1 MGAKKEDQE
10 IDDII
15 NEHATAGRTSINYTA
30 FKSIVLG
37 EQIQE
42 ESDEDL
48 SSEDD
53 IAPISK
59 I

>member
-1 MGAKKEDQE
+1 MGAKKEDKE

-37 EQIQE
+37 VENI
-42 ESDEDL
+42 
-48 SSEDD
+48 
-53 IAPISK
+53 
-59 I
+59 